1 MTNNLAHL
9 VLYQLHGRSIKQFA
23 KEAGISQSYLSEILS
38 GKKNPSPAVV
48 QKLSQALNTSAIQLY
63 FMLGWLKEPN
73 NEDAVIMDTIAGD
86 SNLHQLVTLY
96 LDLSVRDRKVMTH
109 IAKTLKELDI
119 Q

>member
-1 MTNNLAHL
+1 
-9 VLYQLHGRSIKQFA
+9 
-23 KEAGISQSYLSEILS
+23 
-38 GKKNPSPAVV
+38 
-48 QKLSQALNTSAIQLY
+48 
-63 FMLGWLKEPN
+63 MLGWLKEPN